1 MQFKTNLFFSWV
13 EMKIFNNLSYYL
25 EYKLLTSVFF
35 SIQSPATLLKILD
48 KLELLSKGGFLKNKI
63 KIGDRVYLFDV
74 SRNRKFH
81 MILVCNKRN
90 NPNDGLISI
99 YSPLG
104 SSILGLEVN
113 DTFNLYI
120 LGKTRRYEI
129 ICVKPEKSISSI
141 VS

>member
-1 MQFKTNLFFSWV
+1 
-13 EMKIFNNLSYYL
+13 MKIFNNLFLYL

-35 SIQSPATLLKILD
+35 SIQSPATLLTILD
-48 KLELLSKGGFLKNKI
+48 KIELLSKGESFKHKI
-63 KIGDRVYLFDV
+63 KKGDRVYLFDV

-81 MILVCNKRN
+81 VILVCNKRN
-90 NPNDGLISI
+90 NPNNGLISI

-129 ICVKPEKSISSI
+129 TCVKPEKSINNIDS
-141 VS
+141 